1 MKITV
6 MGAGGVGGYFGARL
20 AAAGNDVTFVARG
33 PHLEAMR
40 KQGLQLDSE
49 IGALNLEPVTV
60 ATTGNELAAA
70 DAIIFAVKLGDTES
84 AAAQLCGL
92 VRAGATV
99 FTFQNGVES
108 VERLGKVLG
117 LDNVVG
123 GVARI
128 NAQIA
133 APGVIKQ
140 GGKFASLEFGEAD
153 GKASPRCQALLAACG
168 EAGIAATLCD
178 DIQRSIW
185 MKFVMLAPMS
195 GLTALTRGP
204 IGPLRSDPDGRKL
217 LEAAV
222 RETVAVGMA
231 QGVSLKP
238 ADAEAV
244 IAAIDALP
252 AAMMASMCHDLLA
265 GKPLE
270 IAGLSGAVVRLGQRK
285 GVPVPTH
292 TFLTQALSL
301 FAAGKPKV

>member
-1 MKITV
+1 S
-6 MGAGGVGGYFGARL
+6 R
-20 AAAGNDVTFVARG
+20 
-33 PHLEAMR
+33 
-40 KQGLQLDSE
+40 
-49 IGALNLEPVTV
+49 
-60 ATTGNELAAA
+60 
-70 DAIIFAVKLGDTES
+70 
-84 AAAQLCGL
+84 
-92 VRAGATV
+92 
-99 FTFQNGVES
+99 
-108 VERLGKVLG
+108 
-117 LDNVVG
+117 
-123 GVARI
+123 
-128 NAQIA
+128 
-133 APGVIKQ
+133 
-140 GGKFASLEFGEAD
+140 
-153 GKASPRCQALLAACG
+153 RCQALLAACG

-204 IGPLRSDPDGRKL
+204 IGPLRSDPDSRKL

-270 IAGLSGAVVRLGQRK
+270 IAVSSGAVLRPGQRT
-285 GVPVPTH
+285 GWPLPTP
-292 TFLTQALSL
+292 TFL
-301 FAAGKPKV
+301 

>member
-1 MKITV
+1 MKIAV
-6 MGAGGVGGYFGARL
+6 MGPGGVGGYFGARL
-20 AAAGNDVTFVARG
+20 AAAGNDVTFVGRG
-33 PHLEAMR
+33 AHLEAMR
-40 KQGLQLDSE
+40 KQGLKLDSE
-49 IGALNLEPVTV
+49 IGPLDLEKVKV
-60 ATTGNELAAA
+60 ATAGNELAAA
-70 DAIIFAVKLGDTES
+70 DAVIFAVKLGDTET
-84 AAAQLCGL
+84 AAAQLRGL
-92 VRAGATV
+92 VRSGATV
-99 FTFQNGVES
+99 FSFQNGVES
-108 VERLGKVLG
+108 CERIGKVLG
-117 LDNVVG
+117 LDNVVA

-140 GGKFASLEFGEAD
+140 GGKFASLEFGEVE

-168 EAGIAATLCD
+168 KAGIAATLAE
-178 DIQRSIW
+178 DIKRSIW

-195 GLTALTRGP
+195 GMTALTRGP
-204 IGPLRSDPDGRKL
+204 IGPVRSDPDCRQL
-217 LEAAV
+217 LVAAV

-238 ADAEAV
+238 ADADAV

-270 IAGLSGAVVRLGQRK
+270 IAGLSGAVVRLGQGK

-292 TFLTQALSL
+292 SFLTQALSL